1 MCFFCEIAN
10 RLGVVIL
17 DFEGSLALWVTQI
30 LTVVPTVAEW
40 FIGMVMIATYF

>member
-1 MCFFCEIAN
+1 MCCFCEIAN

-17 DFEGSLALWVTQI
+17 DFEWSLALWVTQI
-30 LTVVPTVAEW
+30 LTVVPTVAES